1 MKLFMIF
8 PCWHSPVVWHSQ
20 DLHIA
25 TARLHQWP
33 PRKTLA
39 PPPRRPEGPPA
50 GASPSRHLAQPG
62 GSGILP
68 GEWWL
73 KQPKTI
79 NSLGF
84 RGDQRIKVVKAAK
97 MVDLSINYKDL
108 STDVGVFAG
117 QTFGWNQ
124 PCDRMA
130 QKNVWLTIWIIYRYL
145 SSKHWH
151 FSDRKSWIWPWK
163 LQWFDQ
169 WILFPRLR
177 AKLEGSSSTPI
188 HGKCY
193 RKMME
198 NVEEG
203 VLNPNLVG
211 RKHGIPVAGE

>member
-8 PCWHSPVVWHSQ
+8 PWHSPVVWHSQ

-62 GSGILP
+62 GSGISP

-130 QKNVWLTIWIIYRYL
+130 HIRVVDDMNYRYL
-145 SSKHWH
+145 SSKQWH
-151 FSDRKSWIWPWK
+151 LSDRKSWIWPWK
-163 LQWFDQ
+163 NNDLTSEF
-169 WILFPRLR
+169 
-177 AKLEGSSSTPI
+177 
-188 HGKCY
+188 
-193 RKMME
+193 
-198 NVEEG
+198 
-203 VLNPNLVG
+203 
-211 RKHGIPVAGE
+211 